1 LIDCFYELYIEQAEA
16 GKRGV
21 MNLIGGAED
30 WTAIQL
36 AKSLQLMKRLLR
48 TMK

>member
-1 LIDCFYELYIEQAEA
+1 MNCFYELYIEQAVA

-30 WTAIQL
+30 WIAIQL
-36 AKSLQLMKRLLR
+36 AMSLQLMKRLLR
-48 TMK
+48 L